1 MKKSWPTSP
10 MLLTER
16 FCALRAESANLL
28 TTGALAFL
36 SCISAAINSIVS
48 KLSVSFTARP
58 VQALS
63 LCKSRVF
70 LLSSMERTLL
80 IKTQRSESLY
90 GGNSNEEASN
100 CHNIIG
106 RLGSD

>member
-63 LCKSRVF
+63 LCKTRNSG
-70 LLSSMERTLL
+70 LESLSS
-80 IKTQRSESLY
+80 
-90 GGNSNEEASN
+90 G
-100 CHNIIG
+100 
-106 RLGSD
+106 